1 MEYRIVPLEEKHAP
15 ALARME
21 EKLFSLPWS
30 RKAFEELL
38 THDYCHYLVAEEAG
52 VPIGFAGMTLLGD
65 EGDVD
70 KVMVDPEH
78 QRQGIADAL
87 LRELFALGE
96 ELGAAAYTL
105 EVRVS
110 NEPAISLYEK
120 HGFQSE
126 GVRPRFYEKP
136 VEDAL
141 IMWKRREKNGSEE

>member
-15 ALARME
+15 VLAQME

-30 RKAFEELL
+30 EKAFEELL

-52 VPIGFAGMTLLGD
+52 VPVGFAGMTLLGD

-87 LRELFALGE
+87 LQELFTLGE
-96 ELGAAAYTL
+96 ELGATAYTL

-110 NEPAISLYEK
+110 NEPAIRLYEK

-136 VEDAL
+136 TEDAL
-141 IMWKRREKNGSEE
+141 IMWRRLK

>member
-15 ALARME
+15 VLAQME

-30 RKAFEELL
+30 EKAFEELL

-78 QRQGIADAL
+78 QRRGIADAL
-87 LRELFALGE
+87 LQKLFALGE

-105 EVRVS
+105 EVRIS
-110 NEPAISLYEK
+110 NEPAIRLYEK

-136 VEDAL
+136 TEDAL
-141 IMWKRREKNGSEE
+141 IMWRRLK